1 MIDQSFE
8 GIFFVTPDFINFYSL
23 KSSGVAHFEYPVNS
37 VLYQELNDSS
47 TLETAFKSFLTVR
60 KFTPGKVIVVL
71 SESLVFHEAITNMN
85 VADQNSVMDN
95 FYKYVPIHKD
105 TMIKHVFI
113 DNNATHILA
122 FDKRLPLLIRDTLEG
137 MSWIIPLIIP
147 MNVFQTGIGDQLT
160 PDLIKVIFK
169 NEPLLI
175 KSRLPLTT
183 EIISAT
189 TLQEETTKDKNQQ
202 TDKTKVGFL
211 IVALL
216 CLYTVSVYAIM
227 TPFLNNPAKRK
238 VASMS
243 DQRPVV
249 PSNESPT
256 TIAQNPTQIPTAA
269 FKSKELLSVLIN
281 AASPIASDTAMI
293 KNALETHGFTGVK
306 TDIGQTDNNADIK
319 ILISKNV
326 SPEVQTELYSLL
338 KPSYPNMQ
346 VVGAPSEATLDVIIY
361 IR

>member
-8 GIFFVTPDFINFYSL
+8 GIFFVSPNFINFYSL
-23 KSSGVAHFEYPVNS
+23 KSSDVAHFDYPVNS

-47 TLETAFKSFLTVR
+47 ALEVAFKTFLTAG

-71 SESLVFHEAITNMN
+71 SESLVFYEAITNMN
-85 VADQNSVMDN
+85 MADQNSVMDN
-95 FYKYVPIHKD
+95 FYRYVPIHKD

-122 FDKRLPLLIRDTLEG
+122 FDKRLPMLVRDTLEG

-160 PDLIKVIFK
+160 PEMIKVIFK
-169 NEPLLI
+169 NEPLLL
-175 KSRLPLTT
+175 KSKLPLTT
-183 EIISAT
+183 DVISAN

-202 TDKTKVGFL
+202 TDKKKVGFL

-243 DQRPVV
+243 DQRPFV
-249 PSNESPT
+249 PT
-256 TIAQNPTQIPTAA
+256 TQTATVPPSQIPTPTSA
-269 FKSKELLSVLIN
+269 FMSKESLSVLIN
-281 AASPIASDTAMI
+281 AATPTTSATATI
-293 KNALETHGFTGVK
+293 KSALETHGFASVR
-306 TDIGQTDNNADIK
+306 TDVGQTDNNTDLK

-326 SPEVQTELYSLL
+326 SPEIQTELYSLFT
-338 KPSYPNMQ
+338 PSYPKMNIIS
-346 VVGAPSEATLDVIIY
+346 APPEATLDIIIY
-361 IR
+361 IQ